1 MKKIFSQA
9 FLLSI
14 LFFTYS
20 YLPVFASDAKKISG
34 KSNEIS
40 ILETGFKTPPNESK
54 PQVWWH
60 WLNGHISSEAIT
72 KDLDSMK
79 KAGIGGFTL
88 FNVSEGTPGGPVKYM
103 SDEWWSML
111 KHTKSEANR
120 LGLEMGFHN
129 GAGWSSSGGPWVTPD
144 KAMQEVVWT
153 EKKVTGPLAFDSE
166 LELNKAAIGIDRDM
180 ARNPEVNK
188 RYYVAREIVEGYYND
203 IILLAFPTP
212 KKELNGSPFLIKDW
226 KGKAGYTKMKNYV
239 ADERTTTS
247 ADVIQFSQIVDL
259 TSKMDKNGRLRW
271 KVPEG
276 EWTIVRFGY
285 QPTGRSNH
293 PAPPAG
299 KGLEIDKLSKEAV
312 DFYWEKSISKM
323 IAAGKQYDNNALKHI
338 LIDSY
343 EVGHQNWNSTFE
355 SDFKK
360 MRGYSPL
367 EYLPALTG
375 RVVESMEVSE
385 KFLLDFRKTIS
396 DLIVENYYAHFADLA
411 QKNGLSLSSEA
422 YGQFGNINDFD
433 ASGKVHTPMAE
444 WWASHP
450 QENHTATA
458 KLAASA
464 AHTYNRKL
472 VGAEA
477 FTGNPKQIFEE
488 SPRSL
493 KAEGDYFMCQGINQF
508 NLHGFAH
515 DPYNIAPGLGL
526 GTYGSRFDRR
536 NTWWPYAH
544 GWFDY
549 LARCQ
554 YLLQQGKFKA
564 DFLYYVG
571 EDAPLISWTREKL
584 SPALPLGYDYDFCNH
599 EILKQ
604 LVVKNGLITLSN
616 GMRYEMLILPENKHM
631 SMDAMQQIEKLLAAG
646 ATIVGYKPVRTPSL
660 EGGELVQ
667 EQFKTLA
674 DKIWA
679 NYIPNTSGENNY
691 GKGKIVWGKTLE
703 NITAEKNILP
713 DFSYKII
720 SNDNYGKLL
729 HDGSGVE
736 FIHRIIDK
744 MNVYFVSNQ
753 HDEAKIIEATFRVN
767 DLLPE
772 LWYPESGRIEVASE
786 YRNTDDGRMIVTL
799 RLDQS
804 EAVFVVFRKAVDNNY
819 GIVSVTKDKQPAT
832 VKIAREE
839 NGFILVTQEAGTYTV
854 KTSDG
859 KSKKITVKNVPSA
872 IEITGPWK
880 VSFSAPY
887 TVPKQVELPSLES
900 LSENANPE
908 IKYFSGTAI
917 YNVEVTIPSK
927 MLAKGQ
933 NVVLD
938 LGDVQVISE
947 VFINEKS
954 LGVLWKPP
962 YKIDVT
968 DFLHKGKNAIQV
980 KVANQ
985 WVNRLIGDEKLPD
998 DCDWT
1003 TNTGSTAKGKG
1014 LLKVPD
1020 WVVNDTPRP
1029 SERKAFAG
1037 WQWPHLVEKKVLP
1050 SGLIGPVRL
1059 VVVVKKKIK

>member
-1 MKKIFSQA
+1 MKIQLTHKI
-9 FLLSI
+9 LLSI
-14 LFFTYS
+14 LLIFFLIVSVTAQTDKNTK
-20 YLPVFASDAKKISG
+20 LFKID
-34 KSNEIS
+34 KEALEI
-40 ILETGFKTPPNESK
+40 GFKTPPVAAK
-54 PQVWWH
+54 PQTWWH
-60 WLNGHISSEAIT
+60 WINGHISREGITADLEA
-72 KDLDSMK
+72 MK
-79 KAGIGGFTL
+79 ESGLGGFTV
-88 FNVSEGTPGGPVKYM
+88 FNASEGTPEGPVKYM

-111 KHTKSEANR
+111 KHTKAEAKR
-120 LGLEMGFHN
+120 LGLEMGIHN
-129 GAGWSSSGGPWVTPD
+129 SAGWSSSGGPWVTPD

-153 EKKVTGPLAFDSE
+153 EMKVTGPLVFDGV

-203 IILLAFPTP
+203 IILVAFPTP

-247 ADVIQFSQIVDL
+247 ADVIQLSQIVDL
-259 TSKMDKNGRLRW
+259 TSKMDKNGKLIW
-271 KVPEG
+271 NVPEG

-285 QPTGRSNH
+285 QPTGRKNH

-323 IAAGKQYDNNALKHI
+323 IAAGKQNDNIALKHI
-338 LIDSY
+338 VIDSY
-343 EVGHQNWNSTFE
+343 EVGHQNWNKTFAKNFE
-355 SDFKK
+355 TQ
-360 MRGYSPL
+360 RGYSPL
-367 EYLPALTG
+367 QYLPALTG
-375 RVVESMEVSE
+375 RVVENMETSE
-385 KFLLDFRKTIS
+385 KFLWDFRKTIS
-396 DLIVENYYAHFADLA
+396 DLIVENYYARFATLA
-411 QKNGLSLSSEA
+411 HTYGLSLSSEA
-422 YGQFGNINDFD
+422 YGQFGNVNDF
-433 ASGKVHTPMAE
+433 ASSGKVDMPMAE
-444 WWASHP
+444 WWAMHP
-450 QENHTATA
+450 QENHTATT
-458 KLAASA
+458 KLAASS
-464 AHTYNRKL
+464 AHTYDRQL
-472 VGAEA
+472 AGAEA
-477 FTGNPKQIFEE
+477 FTGNPSYIFEE

-493 KAEGDYFMCQGINQF
+493 KTEGDYFMCMGINQF
-508 NLHGFAH
+508 NLHGFSH
-515 DPYNIAPGLGL
+515 DPYNKAPGLGL

-554 YLLQQGKFKA
+554 YLLQHGKFKA
-564 DFLYYVG
+564 DFMYYVG

-604 LVVKNGLITLSN
+604 LVVNNGLITLSN
-616 GMRYEMLILPENKHM
+616 GMKYEMLILPENKHM

-646 ATIVGYKPVRTPSL
+646 ATIVGQKPVRTPSL
-660 EGGELVQ
+660 QGGELVQ
-667 EQFKTLA
+667 DQFKTLT

-679 NYIPNTSGENNY
+679 NYNPNTSGENNY

-703 NITAEKNILP
+703 NITSDKNILP
-713 DFSYKII
+713 DFAYKIL

-753 HDEAKIIEATFRVN
+753 HDKAKIIEAAFRVN

-786 YRNTDDGRMIVTL
+786 FRNTDDGRMVVTL

-804 EAVFVVFRKAVDNNY
+804 EAVFVVFRQAVENNT
-819 GIVSVTKDKQPAT
+819 GIVSVTKNNQPAT
-832 VKIAREE
+832 CKIARQK
-839 NGFILVTQEAGTYTV
+839 NGFILTSQETGTYTI
-854 KTSDG
+854 KTADG
-859 KSKKITVKNVPSA
+859 KSKKTTVKKVPSPL
-872 IEITGPWK
+872 EIVGPWK

-887 TVPKQVELPSLES
+887 SVPGQIELPSLVS

-917 YNVEVTIPSK
+917 YDVEVTIPSK

-947 VFINEKS
+947 VFVNEKS

-968 DFLHKGKNAIQV
+968 DFLHKGKNSIQV

-985 WVNRLIGDEKLPD
+985 WVNRLIGDQKLPD

-1020 WVVNDTPRP
+1020 WVVNNTPRP

-1037 WQWPHLVEKKVLP
+1037 WQWPHLVEKEVLP

-1059 VVVVKKKIK
+1059 VVKVEKGVN